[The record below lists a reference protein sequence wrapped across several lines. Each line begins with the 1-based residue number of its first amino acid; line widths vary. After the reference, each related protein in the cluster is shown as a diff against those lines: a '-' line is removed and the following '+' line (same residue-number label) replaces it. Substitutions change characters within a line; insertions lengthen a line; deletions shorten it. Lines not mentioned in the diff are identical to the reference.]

1 MGNCVVNRYLVT
13 NLVIGNI
20 TTVTTL
26 EVAVVLNGAAV
37 GDGGIAVPRAA
48 FTNGVV
54 PSYVRVT
61 GANAGVIAFVNA
73 SAGDINPA
81 DTFEFD
87 VYLFKASGELTG
99 SI

>member
-1 MGNCVVNRYLVT
+1 MGNCVVNRYLIT
-13 NLVIGNI
+13 NFVIGNI
-20 TTVTTL
+20 TAVTTL

-54 PSYVRVT
+54 PAYVRVT
-61 GANAGVIAFVNA
+61 AANAGVIAFVNA
-73 SAGDINPA
+73 SAGAIDPA

-87 VYLFKASGELTG
+87 VYLFKASGELAG
-99 SI
+99 SV